1 MTLHMSITRWSI
13 LNQIDYVL
21 FSWRWKSSIP
31 SAKTRPGADC
41 DSDHELLITKLQKV
55 GKTTRQLRYDL
66 NQIPYDYT
74 VEVINRF
81 KGSYLVHS
89 VPEKLWI
96 EVHNIVEEAV
106 TKTIPKRKKCKKAK
120 WLFKEALKVAER
132 YERQERKEKIYLAEC
147 RVLETSKKR
156 LKGLLKWTMQRKK
169 GKQ

>member
-1 MTLHMSITRWSI
+1 M
-13 LNQIDYVL
+13 
-21 FSWRWKSSIP
+21 
-31 SAKTRPGADC
+31 
-41 DSDHELLITKLQKV
+41 
-55 GKTTRQLRYDL
+55 
-66 NQIPYDYT
+66 
-74 VEVINRF
+74 EVINRF

-156 LKGLLKWTMQRKK
+156 LKGLLK
-169 GKQ
+169 